1 MNCNTVIYNQEYCV
15 NCMYVFEKKIE
26 KRQKNDN
33 ILNTDK
39 SEEQRQTER
48 QKIIELRN
56 KTSNITE
63 NVSVACTQEGKEKKI
78 CKKCG
83 EVNNAI
89 ALDCRICKF
98 KFPSLYMHFYLG
110 ISSILE

>member
-1 MNCNTVIYNQEYCV
+1 MNCNTVIYNSEFCI

-33 ILNTDK
+33 SNQNNDK
-39 SEEQRQTER
+39 TEEQRPTER

-56 KTSNITE
+56 KSSNITE
-63 NVSVACTQEGKEKKI
+63 NVSVACNQEGKEKKI

-89 ALDCRICKF
+89 AIDCRICKF
-98 KFPSLYMHFYLG
+98 KFPTV
-110 ISSILE
+110 